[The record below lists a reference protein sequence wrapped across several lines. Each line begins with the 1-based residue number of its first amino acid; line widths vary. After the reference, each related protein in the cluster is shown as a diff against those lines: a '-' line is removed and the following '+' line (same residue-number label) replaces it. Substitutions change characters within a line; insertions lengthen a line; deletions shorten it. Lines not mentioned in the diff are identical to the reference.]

1 MNGLI
6 DASLGRSRLILLLL
20 LMILVGGVNSFSAIP
35 KEAEPDI
42 PIPTIYVSMH
52 HEGISPEDAERL
64 LVRPMEKELKGL
76 EGLKEMSAVAAENFA
91 SVTLEFNAGFDP
103 DQAILDVREKVD
115 IAKAELPPD
124 TDEPRVVEVNIA
136 LFPVLSIAL
145 SGSVPERTLVRIAQD
160 LQDKIE
166 GLPGVL
172 EADIGGDREEML
184 EVLVDPYVMES
195 YNITFQD
202 IYNILQNNNRL
213 VAAGAMDTGAGR
225 VVIKVPGVI
234 EEAKD
239 IFSLPVKVDGTTVVT
254 FRDVASLRRVYKDP
268 ESFARVNGQPALVL
282 EVSKRLGANII
293 ETIENVQEVVKEE
306 QKHWPESL
314 HVTYMQDKSIQIRDM
329 LKDLNNNVLSAIIL
343 VMIVMVAALGL
354 RPSLLVGMAIPG
366 SFLAGIMILHFLGLT
381 MNIVVLFSLIL
392 VSGMLVDGAIVIIEL
407 ADRKIAEG
415 LNRKDAFLY
424 ASKRMAWPVISS
436 AATTL
441 VVFLPLLF
449 WPGIVGEFMKFLPM
463 TVLVTLLC
471 SVFMALIFI
480 PVVGSLTANKTATD
494 TSVIEAIKAAESGD
508 LSTLPGMA
516 GGYLRVLA
524 ALLKRPA
531 LTLLGA
537 IVFLA
542 GSYSAYGF
550 LGRGV
555 EFFPDIEP
563 DFVQVQVQARG
574 DLSIY
579 EKDALVR
586 RVEKELLSLDSVKYV
601 YARTFANVTG
611 ERSMPE
617 DAVGIVQLEFVNWR
631 ERRKASEIIKDIR
644 AIVAKIPGIKAQVR
658 KEEHGPG
665 GGKPIHIEVR
675 SNTLAK
681 IPVAIEKILGI
692 MSGIGGFVDVEDSR
706 PLPGLEW
713 RIEINREEAARYGAD
728 VVTLGAAVQ
737 MLTTGLMVAEYT
749 PDDADEEIDI
759 RMRFPAS
766 DRTIDQLLQIRV
778 PTSVGHIPIKNF
790 VKFETAQK
798 TGTIT
803 RIDGRLAMNIQA
815 DAADGVLVDD
825 QVNALKKAVAEAR
838 DTFDPGVTLV
848 FKGEDEDQKEAAN
861 FLIGAFLTAVFL
873 MTAILVTQFNNYY
886 QAFLVLS
893 AIIFSTAGVLLG
905 LLITGNA
912 FGIVMGGIGVIALAG
927 IVVNNNIILIDTYND
942 LRKRGLDPY
951 EALLRTGA
959 QRLRPVLLTSVTT
972 VLGLMPM
979 VLAINIDIVSQDISI
994 GAPSTQWWIQLSSAI
1009 AGGLTFATMLTLLLT
1024 PCMLMLG
1031 ARVSETFSGEKSPHL
1046 RSFAKRFSGL
1056 RYLIP
1061 GKDTT

>member
-1 MNGLI
+1 MNALI
-6 DASLGRSRLILLLL
+6 DATLGRSRLILLLL
-20 LMILVGGVNSFSAIP
+20 LMILIGGIHSFGAIP
-35 KEAEPDI
+35 KESEPDI
-42 PIPTIYVSMH
+42 PIPMIYVSMF
-52 HEGISPEDAERL
+52 HEGISPEDSERL
-64 LVRPMEKELKGL
+64 LIRPMEKELKGL
-76 EGLKEMSAVAAENFA
+76 EGLKEMTAVASESHA
-91 SVTLEFNAGFDP
+91 SVTLEFSAGFDP
-103 DQAILDVREKVD
+103 DEAFLDVREKVD

-124 TDEPRVVEVNIA
+124 TEEPRVVEANIA

-145 SGSVPERTLVRIAQD
+145 SGPVPERTLLRIARD
-160 LQDKIE
+160 LQDKVE

-172 EADIGGDREEML
+172 EAEIGGDRDEML
-184 EVLVDPYVMES
+184 EVLVDPNVMQS

-202 IYNILQNNNRL
+202 IYNLLQNNNRL

-225 VVIKVPGVI
+225 MVIKVPGVI

-239 IFSLPVKVDGTTVVT
+239 IFSLPIKVNGSTVVT

-293 ETIENVQEVVKEE
+293 ETIEAVQKLVRAE
-306 QKHWPESL
+306 QKNWPETL
-314 HVTYMQDKSIQIRDM
+314 RVTYMQDKSVQIRDM
-329 LKDLNNNVLSAIIL
+329 LNDLNNNVLSAIIL
-343 VMIVMVAALGL
+343 VMIVMVAVLGL

-366 SFLAGIMILHFLGLT
+366 SFLAGIMILYFMGMT

-407 ADRKIAEG
+407 AERKIAEG
-415 LNRKDAFLY
+415 LSRTEAFAF

-471 SVFMALIFI
+471 SIFMALIFI
-480 PVVGSLTANKTATD
+480 PVVGSMTANKKATD
-494 TSVIEAIKAAESGD
+494 QDAIDAIKAAESGD
-508 LSTLPGMA
+508 LSSIKGLA
-516 GGYLRVLA
+516 GGYLRVLGT
-524 ALLKRPA
+524 LLDRPA
-531 LTLLGA
+531 LTLLA
-537 IVFLA
+537 AVLFLI
-542 GSYSAYGF
+542 GSYVAYGF

-579 EKDALVR
+579 EKDALVK
-586 RVEKELLSLDSVKYV
+586 RVEQDLLKLDSIKYV
-601 YARTFANVTG
+601 YARTFANVGGG
-611 ERSMPE
+611 ERNMPA
-617 DAVGIVQLEFVNWR
+617 DAIGVVQLEFVNWR
-631 ERRKASEIIKDIR
+631 ERRKASEIIQDIR
-644 AIVAKIPGIKAQVR
+644 AIIAKIPGIKAQVR
-658 KEEHGPG
+658 KEEGGPSE
-665 GGKPIHIEVR
+665 GKPVHVEIR
-675 SNTLAK
+675 SNTFSK
-681 IPVAIEKILGI
+681 IPPAVEKVLAI
-692 MSGIGGFVDVEDSR
+692 MDGIGGFVDIEDSR

-713 RIEINREEAARYGAD
+713 RIQIDRSEAARYGAD
-728 VVTLGAAVQ
+728 VVTLGSAVQ
-737 MLTTGLMVAEYT
+737 MLTTGLLVAEYT

-759 RMRFPAS
+759 RMRFPA
-766 DRTIDQLLQIRV
+766 DERTLDQLLQIKV
-778 PTSVGHIPIKNF
+778 PTALGHIPIKNF
-790 VKFETAQK
+790 VTFETAQK

-803 RIDGRLAMNIQA
+803 RVDGRLAMNIQA
-815 DAADGVLVDD
+815 DAAEGILVDE
-825 QVNALKKAVAEAR
+825 QVTKLKEAVEAAR
-838 DTFDPGVTLV
+838 NTFDPDVDIV

-873 MTAILVTQFNNYY
+873 MTAILVTQFNSYY
-886 QAFLVLS
+886 QSILVLS

-942 LRKRGLDPY
+942 MRKNGMEPR

-979 VLAINIDIVSQDISI
+979 VLAINLDIVNQDISI
-994 GAPSTQWWIQLSSAI
+994 GAPSTQWWIQLSSSI
-1009 AGGLTFATMLTLLLT
+1009 AGGLSFATVLTLLLT

-1031 ARVSETFSGEKSPHL
+1031 EKMVSLFSGERAMPAL
-1046 RSFAKRFSGL
+1046 PPVIRRFFTRSS
-1056 RYLIP
+1056 
-1061 GKDTT
+1061 T

>member
-1 MNGLI
+1 MNALI
-6 DASLGRSRLILLLL
+6 DATLGRSRLILLLL
-20 LMILVGGVNSFSAIP
+20 FMILIGGVHSFGAIP

-42 PIPTIYVSMH
+42 PIPMIYVSMF

-64 LVRPMEKELKGL
+64 LIRPMEKELKGL
-76 EGLKEMSAVAAENFA
+76 EGLKEMSAVASENHA
-91 SVTLEFNAGFDP
+91 SVTLEFSAGFDP
-103 DQAILDVREKVD
+103 DEAFLDVREKVD

-124 TDEPRVVEVNIA
+124 TEEPRVVEVNIA

-145 SGSVPERTLVRIAQD
+145 SGPVPERTLLRIARD
-160 LQDKIE
+160 LQDKVE

-172 EADIGGDREEML
+172 EAEIGGDRDEML
-184 EVLVDPYVMES
+184 EVLVDPNIMQS

-202 IYNILQNNNRL
+202 IYTLLQNNNRL

-225 VVIKVPGVI
+225 MVIKVPGVI

-239 IFSLPVKVDGTTVVT
+239 IFSLPIKVNGSTVVT

-293 ETIENVQEVVKEE
+293 ETIEAVQKLVREE
-306 QKHWPESL
+306 QKNWPETL
-314 HVTYMQDKSIQIRDM
+314 RVTYMQDKSVQIRDM
-329 LKDLNNNVLSAIIL
+329 LNDLNNNVLSAIIL

-366 SFLAGIMILHFLGLT
+366 SFLAGIMILYYMGMT

-407 ADRKIAEG
+407 AERKIAEG
-415 LNRKDAFLY
+415 MSRLEAFTF

-463 TVLVTLLC
+463 TVLVTLTC
-471 SVFMALIFI
+471 SIFMALIFI
-480 PVVGSLTANKTATD
+480 PVVGSMTAHKTATD
-494 TSVIEAIKAAESGD
+494 QDAIAQAIAAESGD
-508 LSTLPGMA
+508 LRSLTGMA
-516 GGYLRVLA
+516 GGYLRILER
-524 ALLKRPA
+524 LLDRPG
-531 LTLLGA
+531 LTLLA
-537 IVFLA
+537 AVLFLI
-542 GSYSAYGF
+542 GSYVAYGF

-579 EKDALVR
+579 EKDALVK
-586 RVEKELLSLDSVKYV
+586 RVEQELLKLDSIKYV
-601 YARTFANVTG
+601 YARTFANVSG
-611 ERSMPE
+611 ERSMPA
-617 DAVGIVQLEFVNWR
+617 DAIGVVQLEFVNWR
-631 ERRKASEIIKDIR
+631 ERRKASEIIEDIR
-644 AIVAKIPGIKAQVR
+644 AIIAKIPGIKAQVR
-658 KEEHGPG
+658 KEEGGPSE
-665 GGKPIHIEVR
+665 GKPVHVEVR
-675 SNTLAK
+675 SNALAK
-681 IPVAIEKILGI
+681 IAPAIEKVLGI
-692 MSGIGGFVDVEDSR
+692 MDEIGGFVDIEDSR

-713 RIEINREEAARYGAD
+713 RIQIDRSEAARYGAD
-728 VVTLGAAVQ
+728 VVTLGSAVQ
-737 MLTTGLMVAEYT
+737 MLTTGLMIAEYT

-759 RMRFPAS
+759 RMRFPA
-766 DRTIDQLLQIRV
+766 DERTLDQLLQIKV
-778 PTSVGHIPIKNF
+778 PTALGHIPIKNF

-803 RIDGRLAMNIQA
+803 RVDGRLAMNVQA
-815 DAADGVLVDD
+815 DAAQGLLVDE
-825 QVNALKKAVAEAR
+825 QVTKLKEAVAAAKG
-838 DTFDPGVTLV
+838 TFDPEVDLV

-861 FLIGAFLTAVFL
+861 FLMGAFLTAVFL
-873 MTAILVTQFNNYY
+873 MTAILVLQFNSFY
-886 QAFLVLS
+886 QSILVLS

-905 LLITGNA
+905 LLVTGNA

-942 LRKRGLDPY
+942 MRKNGMEPR

-979 VLAINIDIVSQDISI
+979 VLAINLDIVNQDISI

-1009 AGGLTFATMLTLLLT
+1009 AGGLSFATVLTLLLT

-1031 ARVSETFSGEKSPHL
+1031 ERLIAAFSGERKMPTL
-1046 RSFAKRFSGL
+1046 PAGL
-1056 RYLIP
+1056 RRFMKRSP
-1061 GKDTT
+1061 T

>member
-1 MNGLI
+1 MNALI
-6 DASLGRSRLILLLL
+6 DATLGRSRLILLLL
-20 LMILVGGVNSFSAIP
+20 FMILIGGIHSFGAIP
-35 KEAEPDI
+35 KESEPDI
-42 PIPTIYVSMH
+42 PIPMIYVSMF

-64 LVRPMEKELKGL
+64 LIRPMEKELKGL
-76 EGLKEMSAVAAENFA
+76 EGLKEMSAVASENHA
-91 SVTLEFNAGFDP
+91 SVTLEFSAGFDP
-103 DQAILDVREKVD
+103 DEAFLDVREKVD

-124 TDEPRVVEVNIA
+124 TEEPRVVEVNIA

-145 SGSVPERTLVRIAQD
+145 SGPVPERTLLRIARD
-160 LQDKIE
+160 LQDKVE

-172 EADIGGDREEML
+172 EAEIGGDRDEML
-184 EVLVDPYVMES
+184 EVLVDPNVMQS

-202 IYNILQNNNRL
+202 IYNLLQNNNRL

-225 VVIKVPGVI
+225 MVIKVPGVI

-239 IFSLPVKVDGTTVVT
+239 IFSLPIKVNGSTVVT

-293 ETIENVQEVVKEE
+293 ETIEAVQALVRAE
-306 QKHWPESL
+306 QKNWPETL
-314 HVTYMQDKSIQIRDM
+314 QVTYMQDKSVQIRDM
-329 LKDLNNNVLSAIIL
+329 LNDLNNNVLSAIIL

-366 SFLAGIMILHFLGLT
+366 SFLAGIMILYYMGMT

-407 ADRKIAEG
+407 AERKIAEG
-415 LNRKDAFLY
+415 MSRLEAFTF

-463 TVLVTLLC
+463 TVLVTLAC
-471 SVFMALIFI
+471 SIFMALIFI
-480 PVVGSLTANKTATD
+480 PVVGSMTAQKTATD
-494 TSVIEAIKAAESGD
+494 QDAIAQAIAAESGD
-508 LSTLPGMA
+508 LSKLTGMA
-516 GGYLRVLA
+516 GSYLRILER
-524 ALLKRPA
+524 LLDRPG
-531 LTLLGA
+531 LTLLA
-537 IVFLA
+537 AVLFLI
-542 GSYSAYGF
+542 GSYVAYGF

-574 DLSIY
+574 DFSIY
-579 EKDALVR
+579 EKDKLVK
-586 RVEKELLSLDSVKYV
+586 RVEQELLKLDSIKYV
-601 YARTFANVTG
+601 YARTFANVSG
-611 ERSMPE
+611 ERNMPA
-617 DAVGIVQLEFVNWR
+617 DAIGVVQLEFVNWR
-631 ERRKASEIIKDIR
+631 ERRKASEIIQDIR
-644 AIVAKIPGIKAQVR
+644 AIIATIPGIKAQVR
-658 KEEHGPG
+658 KEEGGPSE
-665 GGKPIHIEVR
+665 GKPVHVEVR

-681 IPVAIEKILGI
+681 IGPAIEKVLGI
-692 MSGIGGFVDVEDSR
+692 MDELGGFVDIEDSR

-713 RIEINREEAARYGAD
+713 RIQIDRSEAARYGAD
-728 VVTLGAAVQ
+728 VVTLGSAVQ
-737 MLTTGLMVAEYT
+737 MLTTGLLVAEYT

-759 RMRFPAS
+759 RMRFPA
-766 DRTIDQLLQIRV
+766 DERTLDQLLQIKV
-778 PTSVGHIPIKNF
+778 PTVLGHIPIKNF
-790 VKFETAQK
+790 VTFETAQK

-803 RIDGRLAMNIQA
+803 RVDGRLAMNVQA
-815 DAADGVLVDD
+815 DAAEGMLVDE
-825 QVNALKKAVAEAR
+825 QVTKLKEAVAAAKGS
-838 DTFDPGVTLV
+838 FDPEVDIV

-861 FLIGAFLTAVFL
+861 FLMGAFLTAVFL
-873 MTAILVTQFNNYY
+873 MTAILVLQFNSFY
-886 QAFLVLS
+886 QSILVLS

-942 LRKRGLDPY
+942 LRKNGMEPR

-979 VLAINIDIVSQDISI
+979 VLAINLDIVNQDISI

-1009 AGGLTFATMLTLLLT
+1009 AGGLTFATVLTLLLT

-1031 ARVSETFSGEKSPHL
+1031 ERFIALFSGERRLPAPSAVLSRFMKRSP
-1046 RSFAKRFSGL
+1046 
-1056 RYLIP
+1056 
-1061 GKDTT
+1061 T

>member
-1 MNGLI
+1 MNALI
-6 DASLGRSRLILLLL
+6 DATLGRSRLILLLL
-20 LMILVGGVNSFSAIP
+20 FMILIGGVHSFGAIP

-42 PIPTIYVSMH
+42 PIPMIYVSMS

-76 EGLKEMSAVAAENFA
+76 EGLKEMSAVASEGFA
-91 SVTLEFNAGFDP
+91 SVMLEFSAGFDS
-103 DQAILDVREKVD
+103 DQAFLDVREKVD

-124 TDEPRVVEVNIA
+124 TEEPRVVEINIA

-145 SGSVPERTLVRIAQD
+145 AGPVPERTLLKIARD

-172 EADIGGDREEML
+172 EADIGGDRDEML
-184 EVLVDPYVMES
+184 EVVVDPHAMES

-202 IYNILQNNNRL
+202 IYNLLQNNNKL

-225 VVIKVPGVI
+225 MVVKVPGVI

-239 IFSLPVKVDGTTVVT
+239 IFNLPVKVDGSTVVT
-254 FRDVASLRRVYKDP
+254 FRDITSLRRVYKDP
-268 ESFARVNGQPALVL
+268 ESFARVNGESALVL

-293 ETIENVQEVVKEE
+293 ETIESVRELVREE
-306 QKHWPESL
+306 QKHWPETL
-314 HVTYMQDKSIQIRDM
+314 HVTYMQDKSVQIRDM
-329 LKDLNNNVLSAIIL
+329 LNDLNNNVLSAIIL
-343 VMIVMVAALGL
+343 VMIVMVAALGI

-366 SFLAGIMILHFLGLT
+366 SFLAGIMILYFMGLT

-415 LNRKDAFLY
+415 LSRTEAFTY

-471 SVFMALIFI
+471 SIFMALIFI
-480 PVVGSLTANKTATD
+480 PVVGSMTANKTATD
-494 TSVIEAIKAAESGD
+494 LSVIDAIKAAESGD
-508 LSTLPGMA
+508 LSSLPGMA
-516 GGYLRVLA
+516 GSYLRILER
-524 ALLKRPA
+524 LLNRPG
-531 LTLLGA
+531 LTLLAA
-537 IVFLA
+537 I
-542 GSYSAYGF
+542 GF
-550 LGRGV
+550 LIASYVGYSTFGRGV

-574 DLSIY
+574 DLSVY
-579 EKDALVR
+579 EKDALVK
-586 RVEKELLSLDSVKYV
+586 RVEAELLKLDSIKYV
-601 YARTFANVTG
+601 YSRTFANASG
-611 ERSMPE
+611 EQNMPE

-644 AIVAKIPGIKAQVR
+644 AIIEKMPGIKAQVR
-658 KEEHGPG
+658 KEEEGPG
-665 GGKPIHIEVR
+665 GGKPIHVEIR
-675 SNTLAK
+675 SNNFAK
-681 IPVAIEKILGI
+681 LSPAIEKVLGI
-692 MSGIGGFVDVEDSR
+692 MDGIGGFVDVEDSR
-706 PLPGLEW
+706 PLPGIEW
-713 RIEINREEAARYGAD
+713 RIEINRAEAARYGAD

-759 RMRFPAS
+759 RMRFPA
-766 DRTIDQLLQIRV
+766 DERTIDQLLQVRV
-778 PTSVGHIPIKNF
+778 PTALGHIPIKNF
-790 VKFETAQK
+790 VSFEPAQK

-803 RIDGRLAMNIQA
+803 RVDGRLAMSVQA
-815 DAADGVLVDD
+815 DAAEGLLVDD
-825 QVNALKKAVAEAR
+825 QVRKLKEAVAEAR
-838 DTFDPGVTLV
+838 GSFDPDVSIV

-861 FLIGAFLTAVFL
+861 FLAGAFLTAVFL
-873 MTAILVTQFNNYY
+873 MTAILVTQFNSFY
-886 QAFLVLS
+886 QSILVLS

-942 LRKRGLDPY
+942 LRKRGLEPR

-979 VLAINIDIVSQDISI
+979 VLAINLDIVNQDISI

-1009 AGGLTFATMLTLLLT
+1009 AGGLSFATVLTLLLT

-1031 ARVSETFSGEKSPHL
+1031 ERMGTWFSSGNRLSAAAIFSRMRQVSGRGGPK
-1046 RSFAKRFSGL
+1046 A
-1056 RYLIP
+1056 
-1061 GKDTT
+1061 

>member
-1 MNGLI
+1 MNALI
-6 DASLGRSRLILLLL
+6 DATLGRSRLILLLL
-20 LMILVGGVNSFSAIP
+20 FMILIGGIHSFGAIP
-35 KEAEPDI
+35 KESEPDI
-42 PIPTIYVSMH
+42 PIPMIYVSMF

-64 LVRPMEKELKGL
+64 LIRPMEKELKGL
-76 EGLKEMSAVAAENFA
+76 EGLKEMSAVASENHA
-91 SVTLEFNAGFDP
+91 SVTLEFSAGFDP
-103 DQAILDVREKVD
+103 DEAFLDVREKVD

-124 TDEPRVVEVNIA
+124 TEEPRVVEVNIA

-145 SGSVPERTLVRIAQD
+145 SGPVPERTLLRIARD
-160 LQDKIE
+160 LQDKVE

-172 EADIGGDREEML
+172 EAEIGGDRDEML
-184 EVLVDPYVMES
+184 EVLVDPNVMQS

-202 IYNILQNNNRL
+202 IYNLLQNNNRL

-225 VVIKVPGVI
+225 MVIKVPGVI

-239 IFSLPVKVDGTTVVT
+239 IFSLPIKVNGSTVVT

-293 ETIENVQEVVKEE
+293 ETIEAVQTLVRAE
-306 QKHWPESL
+306 QKNWPETL
-314 HVTYMQDKSIQIRDM
+314 QVTYMQDKSVQIRDM
-329 LKDLNNNVLSAIIL
+329 LNDLNNNVLSAIIL

-366 SFLAGIMILHFLGLT
+366 SFLAGIMILYYMGLT

-407 ADRKIAEG
+407 AERKIAEG
-415 LNRKDAFLY
+415 MSRLEAFTF

-463 TVLVTLLC
+463 TVLVTLTC
-471 SVFMALIFI
+471 SIFMALIFI
-480 PVVGSLTANKTATD
+480 PVVGSMTAQKTATD
-494 TSVIEAIKAAESGD
+494 QDAIAQAIAAESGD
-508 LSTLPGMA
+508 LSKLTGMA
-516 GGYLRVLA
+516 GGYLRILER
-524 ALLKRPA
+524 LLDRPG
-531 LTLLGA
+531 LTLLA
-537 IVFLA
+537 AVLFLI
-542 GSYSAYGF
+542 GSYVAYGF

-579 EKDALVR
+579 EKDTLVK
-586 RVEKELLSLDSVKYV
+586 RVEQELLKLDSVKYV
-601 YARTFANVTG
+601 YARTFANVSG
-611 ERSMPE
+611 ERNMPA
-617 DAVGIVQLEFVNWR
+617 DAIGIVQLEFVNWR
-631 ERRKASEIIKDIR
+631 ERRKASEIIQDIR
-644 AIVAKIPGIKAQVR
+644 AIVAKIPGIKAQIR
-658 KEEHGPG
+658 KEEGGPSE
-665 GGKPIHIEVR
+665 GKPVHVEVR

-681 IPVAIEKILGI
+681 IGPAIEKVLGI
-692 MSGIGGFVDVEDSR
+692 MDGIGGFVDIEDSR

-713 RIEINREEAARYGAD
+713 RIQIDRSEAARYGAD
-728 VVTLGAAVQ
+728 VVTLGSAVQ
-737 MLTTGLMVAEYT
+737 MLTTGLLVAEYT

-759 RMRFPAS
+759 RMRFPA
-766 DRTIDQLLQIRV
+766 DERTLDQLLQIKV
-778 PTSVGHIPIKNF
+778 PTALGHIPIKNF
-790 VKFETAQK
+790 VQFETAQK

-803 RIDGRLAMNIQA
+803 RVDGRLAMNVQA
-815 DAADGVLVDD
+815 DAAEGVLVDE
-825 QVNALKKAVAEAR
+825 QVTKLKEAVAAAKGS
-838 DTFDPGVTLV
+838 FDPEVDIV

-861 FLIGAFLTAVFL
+861 FLMGAFLTALFL
-873 MTAILVTQFNNYY
+873 MTAILVLQFNSFY
-886 QAFLVLS
+886 QSILVLS

-905 LLITGNA
+905 LLVTGNA

-942 LRKRGLDPY
+942 MRKNGMEPR

-959 QRLRPVLLTSVTT
+959 QRLRPVFLTSVTT

-979 VLAINIDIVSQDISI
+979 VLAINLDIVNQDVSI

-1009 AGGLTFATMLTLLLT
+1009 AGGLTFATLLTLLLT

-1031 ARVSETFSGEKSPHL
+1031 ERLIALFSGERRLPSPSVVL
-1046 RSFAKRFSGL
+1046 SRFMKRS
-1056 RYLIP
+1056 P
-1061 GKDTT
+1061 T